1 MNKAKMNSLMILNI
15 EDKVRNRFTTE
26 ELEWLKSIVEVELYE
41 RDAQLAK
48 QLKTLDELYAELEGN
63 ITFERA

>member
-41 RDAQLAK
+41 RDSQK
-48 QLKTLDELYAELEGN
+48 MKTLKSLNDLFEEYESN
-63 ITFERA
+63 ITLERA

>member
-41 RDAQLAK
+41 RDAQK
-48 QLKTLDELYAELEGN
+48 MKTLKSLNDLFEEYESN
-63 ITFERA
+63 ITLERA

>member
-26 ELEWLKSIVEVELYE
+26 ELEWLKSIIEVELYE
-41 RDAQLAK
+41 RDARTA
-48 QLKTLDELYAELEGN
+48 KTLKSLNGLFEEYEAN
-63 ITFERA
+63 ITLERA